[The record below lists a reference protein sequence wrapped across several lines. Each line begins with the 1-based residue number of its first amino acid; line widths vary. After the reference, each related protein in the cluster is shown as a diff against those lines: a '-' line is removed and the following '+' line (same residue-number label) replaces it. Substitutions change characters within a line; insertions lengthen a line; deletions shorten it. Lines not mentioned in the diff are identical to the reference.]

1 MRAIAEQSVA
11 GSDVAMNQLML
22 RTDALAKGFTLHLQ
36 GGVRIPVL
44 SGIGLELNAGECVV
58 LSGPSGVGKSTLM
71 RSLYGNYR
79 AESGHILIR
88 HRGEMVDL
96 VTADPRT
103 ILAIRHETLG
113 YVSQFLRVVPRVPA
127 VDVVAEVLIGR
138 GSPQDAARR
147 IATDLLLRLNIPRR
161 LHGLPPATFSGGEQQ
176 RVNLA
181 RGFIGNHPVL
191 LLDEPTASLDAEN
204 RAPVV
209 AMINEAKTRGT
220 AIIAICHDA
229 DVRDAIADRLFALTP
244 LQDAA

>member
-1 MRAIAEQSVA
+1 MSQV
-11 GSDVAMNQLML
+11 ML
-22 RTDALAKGFTLHLQ
+22 RTEALAKGFTLHLQ

-44 SGIGLELNAGECVV
+44 SHVGLELRRGECVV

-79 AESGHILIR
+79 AECGKILIR

-96 VTADPRT
+96 ATADPRT
-103 ILAIRHETLG
+103 ILAVRHETLG

-127 VDVVAEVLIGR
+127 VDVVAEVQIGQGR
-138 GSPQDAARR
+138 TQDQARTAATR
-147 IATDLLLRLNIPRR
+147 LLLRLNIPRR

-181 RGFIGNHPVL
+181 RGFIGNHPVM
-191 LLDEPTASLDAEN
+191 LLDEPTASLDSEN
-204 RAPVV
+204 RAVVV
-209 AMINEAKTRGT
+209 AMINEAKAGGT

-229 DVRDAIADRLFALTP
+229 AVRDAIADRLFALTP
-244 LQDAA
+244 VQDAA

>member
-1 MRAIAEQSVA
+1 MSCSPR
-11 GSDVAMNQLML
+11 LML
-22 RTDALAKGFTLHLQ
+22 RTDTLAKGFTLHLQ

-44 SGIGLELNAGECVV
+44 SGIDLELHAGECVV

-79 AESGHILIR
+79 ADSGRILIR
-88 HRGEMVDL
+88 HQGEMVDL
-96 VTADPRT
+96 ATADPRT
-103 ILAIRHETLG
+103 ILAVRHETLG

-127 VDVVAEVLIGR
+127 LDVVGEVLVGR
-138 GSPQDAARR
+138 STPQDQARR

-181 RGFIGNHPVL
+181 RGFIGGHPVL
-191 LLDEPTASLDAEN
+191 LLDEPTASLDTEN
-204 RAPVV
+204 RAVVV
-209 AMINEAKTRGT
+209 AMINEAKARGT
-220 AIIAICHDA
+220 AIIAICHDT
-229 DVRDAIADRLFALTP
+229 DVRDKIADRLFALRP

>member
-1 MRAIAEQSVA
+1 MRASTT
-11 GSDVAMNQLML
+11 DVML
-22 RTDALAKGFTLHLQ
+22 CTDALTKGFTLHLQ

-44 SGIGLELNAGECVV
+44 AGIELELRRGECVV
-58 LSGPSGVGKSTLM
+58 LAGQSGVGKSTLM
-71 RSLYGNYR
+71 RSLYANYR
-79 AESGHILIR
+79 ADTGHIFIR

-96 VTADPRT
+96 ATADPRT
-103 ILAIRHETLG
+103 ILAVRHETLG

-138 GSPQDAARR
+138 GVPQEEARS
-147 IATDLLLRLNIPRR
+147 ISTGLLLRLNIPRR
-161 LHGLPPATFSGGEQQ
+161 LHTLPPATFSGGEQQ

-204 RAPVV
+204 RAVV
-209 AMINEAKTRGT
+209 VSMINEVKASGT
-220 AIIAICHDA
+220 AIVAICHDA
-229 DVRDAIADRLFALTP
+229 DVRDRIADRLFALAP

>member
-1 MRAIAEQSVA
+1 MSQMV
-11 GSDVAMNQLML
+11 L
-22 RTDALAKGFTLHLQ
+22 RTNALAKSFTLHLQ

-44 SGIGLELNAGECVV
+44 SGVALELHAAECIV

-79 AESGHILIR
+79 ADQGSILIR

-96 VTADPRT
+96 ATADPRT
-103 ILAIRHETLG
+103 ILAVRRETLG

-127 VDVVAEVLIGR
+127 LDVVAEVMIER
-138 GSPQDAARR
+138 GAAQSEARR
-147 IATDLLLRLNIPRR
+147 IATDILLRLNIPRR

-181 RGFIGNHPVL
+181 RGFIANHAVL
-191 LLDEPTASLDAEN
+191 LLDEPTASLDAAN
-204 RAPVV
+204 SAVVV

-220 AIIAICHDA
+220 AIIAICHDI
-229 DVRDAIADRLFALTP
+229 DVRDQIADRLFALTP
-244 LQDAA
+244 LQEAA

>member
-1 MRAIAEQSVA
+1 MVTTEV
-11 GSDVAMNQLML
+11 ML
-22 RTDALAKGFTLHLQ
+22 RTDALGKSFTLHLQ

-44 SGIGLELNAGECVV
+44 ANVGLELRAGECVV

-79 AESGHILIR
+79 AEAGCILIR
-88 HRGEMVDL
+88 HRGALVDL
-96 VTADPRT
+96 ARADPRT
-103 ILAIRHETLG
+103 VLAIRHETLG

-127 VDVVAEVLIGR
+127 LDVVAEVPIGR
-138 GSPQDAARR
+138 GAAPEDARR
-147 IATDLLLRLNIPRR
+147 LAADLLHRLNIPRR

-181 RGFIGNHPVL
+181 RGFIGGHPIL

-204 RAPVV
+204 RSVVV
-209 AMINEAKTRGT
+209 AMINEAKSRGT

-229 DVRDAIADRLFALTP
+229 DVRDAIADRLFQLTP